1 MNFCRKGF
9 TLIEL
14 LVVISIIAILMAV
27 MMPALRKARE
37 QAKLVVCKSNV
48 KQQGVAICLYMED
61 NQSIFPTAVAPAS
74 YGGPSKSFN
83 DSSYTAD
90 IYGGQIG
97 EYGST
102 ANKKRLLND
111 YLGLPTTA
119 TKQMQNNSLKIFICP
134 SDKGATPGENSYF
147 VERTPTYWYTM
158 GRSYT
163 YNAGGNNNNT
173 SQGLWGKKVTD
184 IPNPSRV
191 IVVGDSPA
199 VCYSG
204 NYDPFMYAYWHN
216 KKENGWAN
224 TLFVDL
230 HINYQQMTNRDP
242 ETGVR
247 TTGQQDFQHGTGWT
261 FVYNH

>member
-1 MNFCRKGF
+1 MSLYRKGF

-27 MMPALRKARE
+27 MMPALGKARE

-48 KQQGVAICLYMED
+48 KQQGVAVCLYMQD
-61 NQSIFPTAVAPAS
+61 NQQVFPTAVAPAS

-97 EYGST
+97 DYGS
-102 ANKKRLLND
+102 AAYKIRLLNS
-111 YLGLPTTA
+111 YLGLPANA
-119 TKQMQNNSLKIFICP
+119 TKQMQDNALKIFICP
-134 SDKGATPGENSYF
+134 SDNGATPGKGSYF
-147 VERTPTYWYTM
+147 VERKPTYWYTM

-163 YNAGGNNNNT
+163 YNAGGNNNNS
-173 SQGLWGKKVTD
+173 SQGLWGRKITD
-184 IPNPSRV
+184 ITNPSRV
-191 IVVGDSPA
+191 IITGDSAA

-216 KKENGWAN
+216 KKENGCAN
-224 TLFVDL
+224 ILFVDQ
-230 HINYQQMTNRDP
+230 HVAYMQMTNRDP
-242 ETGVR
+242 ETGIR
-247 TTGQQDFQHGTGWT
+247 TTGVQDFQHGTGWT